1 MREDDWQYVS
11 LIVKE
16 SESAHAARMQRTRL
30 RTLRKQKV
38 SVEERAKLTPTVA
51 CGWPRPLTPTHASA
65 ENLLVIASEPH
76 DLITTFARPR
86 HTAART
92 QSDIY
97 NRCLSSHNPRA
108 RGSLQAPAAAEEHVN
123 SRAPFAL
130 SNNGLG
136 TCACGSDTALRSS
149 AGGAGR
155 AADPRADARAS
166 RRKCEPRYAL
176 GAAQS
181 GSSER
186 FGAGQKMSHLFAA
199 VELLA
204 TPGARAAATTRN
216 RDFGVN

>member
-130 SNNGLG
+130 SNDGLG

-149 AGGAGR
+149 AGGLGALPIRGLTH
-155 AADPRADARAS
+155 ARAGESAS
-166 RRKCEPRYAL
+166 RATHFGPPKASAAKDLAPGRKCLTHSRL
-176 GAAQS
+176 W
-181 GSSER
+181 
-186 FGAGQKMSHLFAA
+186 L
-199 VELLA
+199 LLA